1 MPGGYLVGDS
11 HANGGIKI
19 KTPEG
24 QIEAE
29 GGEVIINKRALSL
42 EDKYVCEGTPKEMTS
57 KINEMEGGVS
67 WSKTGSCRLVSKA
80 EDGTEIGE
88 NFTED
93 SGGNYINTLGYEL
106 IDNFDGTYQ
115 VLDPDGMDIS
125 GQYETLEEAMQ
136 TVKEHMENSNMDSH
150 FSDDEKAALGSY
162 IFGDRS
168 KAELNREDVKSK
180 IALMDKEYSEVR
192 KDYKFGFITKDE
204 YFELKKE
211 IVDKYAVYIN
221 AAERL
226 NIIINQ
232 GISFGVKK
240 DGNNPPTEQA
250 SSGSILRS
258 SNPEKRPSPSVS
270 ATIYPAGYTME
281 GNDGNTWEISL
292 DSRGIHRWKR
302 VRADNGVFIDQ
313 RDNTKY
319 FVDKN
324 SKGEWTV
331 FSENEGQWSY
341 RDEFPFMN
349 GFETEEDAILIAQ
362 GMAGLRG
369 EFAENGKKVEE
380 RQPMF
385 VYNYGFTYYD
395 HNKDTINYY
404 YTFYKGENA
413 ICDIY
418 FDVYYGAEEDFDYRR
433 DWDAAKES
441 VYDTKYSFTEMKT
454 NGFEIIDYFEVDSGV
469 TEGLLVELSPVDK
482 AIALKE
488 ITAIYEDKVARQKEA
503 NLIRAITLTKDEKYK
518 ILASKNLA
526 ANGKQISKCDC
537 GCGVAKDGAEVSS
550 CGCSHS
556 KYKDGGMVDYYKDKQ
571 SGEIVTEQEMLNMVD
586 EDDQLDSFYLIG
598 SFISKDEALKNTKY
612 KTGGGVGNE
621 FYVGQS
627 IMLDDKLP
635 HFRRLTKDIQR
646 LVRPYYNVELV
657 IEEIINDKPYNY
669 AKAFVRSNGEKVP
682 FEIKLNEKYIQKYA
696 NGGGILS
703 RIEAAEAE
711 RLANREN
718 ELKKIEAIQPL
729 IDEIYNKDKSA
740 YGLDPDQD
748 TDVFVINFKSKDGN
762 NYALLFRYIKM
773 NQYVTGTGPFN
784 RKNLDSDDIEERL
797 SFGQVELYK
806 VDSTLDFMDIKNVE
820 EIYSSN
826 HPIADTAFTPIFD
839 KIAGE
844 IIDLKEDDLRIAM
857 EIESAEYNSDYANGG
872 GIKKGKELWFSPS
885 GELKTEKKGTAKH
898 YIEQHLAKRF
908 GAESMELVGE
918 DEKDYI
924 YELNGNPMMIAAK
937 TAILEEENGLDIESY
952 GRKKRVHIPKS
963 GIDQTSVHLRYPLI
977 TPFKD
982 GGGVGIDSQIEEL
995 EAKIDILNNK
1005 LLDIS
1010 MGVVDRREKPKV
1022 ENQMLILSSKINELL
1037 KKKYGWKMTNGGGL
1051 DTDDFEMDN
1060 STYTI
1065 RMWDT
1070 DMDKLN
1076 GVAPLMMSYKIKSQ
1090 ALDLANR
1097 FYYENDY
1104 GVIEVED
1111 ENGNRVLTLDAYA
1124 ANGKSISMNVDK
1136 CERCHQ
1142 PTNNKTTMSMFNED
1156 VICMSC
1162 KEKER
1167 QNPNYSKAHAAD
1179 IEQIKKGNYNY
1190 SGIGY
1195 LPDNYSEHAIMMDG
1209 EIYTG
1214 DSYYNIVSDQ
1224 GPNFFNRDESE
1235 RGYVDNMG
1243 EFYDEEIG
1251 RESLAAD
1258 GKPIQEADY
1267 LTNAMLSVLDLKNY
1281 LDSHNDQIIING
1293 SKYNYFS
1300 HAQYNLRVTGG
1311 QGAIYNIVPYFPES
1325 TVEQLQ
1331 NGKFYTLLRKDRSHN
1346 FAISTTGLVLDIA
1359 EDGMDVA

>member
-1 MPGGYLVGDS
+1 MVMNGNINKLKHINMTMNGGYLVGNS
-11 HANGGIKI
+11 HADGGIKI

-29 GGEVIINKRALSL
+29 GNEVIINKRALSL
-42 EDKYVCEGTPKEMTS
+42 EDKYICEGTPKEMTS

-226 NIIINQ
+226 NIVVNQ

-380 RQPMF
+380 RKPMF

-441 VYDTKYSFTEMKT
+441 VYDTKYSFTEMRT
-454 NGFEIIDYFEVDSGV
+454 NGFEIIDYFEVDSGI
-469 TEGLLVELSPVDK
+469 TEGLLVELSPEDK

-488 ITAIYEDKVARQKEA
+488 ITAIYEDKVATQQA
-503 NLIRAITLTKDEKYK
+503 NELNAITLTKDEKYK

-556 KYKDGGMVDYYKDKQ
+556 KYKDGG
-571 SGEIVTEQEMLNMVD
+571 
-586 EDDQLDSFYLIG
+586 
-598 SFISKDEALKNTKY
+598 
-612 KTGGGVGNE
+612 
-621 FYVGQS
+621 
-627 IMLDDKLP
+627 
-635 HFRRLTKDIQR
+635 
-646 LVRPYYNVELV
+646 
-657 IEEIINDKPYNY
+657 
-669 AKAFVRSNGEKVP
+669 
-682 FEIKLNEKYIQKYA
+682 
-696 NGGGILS
+696 GIFS

-773 NQYVTGTGPFN
+773 NQYVTGTGPSPFN
-784 RKNLDSDDIEERL
+784 RKNLEPEDIEERL

-806 VDSTLDFMDIKNVE
+806 VDLTLDFMDIKNVE

-844 IIDLKEDDLRIAM
+844 IIDLKGDDLRIAM
-857 EIESAEYNSDYANGG
+857 EIESAEYNSDYYADGG

-898 YIEQHLAKRF
+898 YIEQYLAKRF
-908 GAESMELVGE
+908 GAESMELVSE

-937 TAILEEENGLDIESY
+937 TAILEEENGLDIETY

-977 TPFKD
+977 TPFKN
-982 GGGVGIDSQIEEL
+982 GGGVGNEQLNKLKQEGKLKRYLDVRGNGKKVFETIIPNKNEKGMYKRYESLSRGSLGTLQNEYLSESDVINWLNKTSPKIDSQIEEL
-995 EAKIDILNNK
+995 EAQKVILNNK
-1005 LLDIS
+1005 LMDIS
-1010 MGVVDRREKPKV
+1010 MGVIDRKEKPKV
-1022 ENQMLILSSKINELL
+1022 ENQMQILSSQINELL

-1142 PTNNKTTMSMFNED
+1142 PTNNTTTMSMFNED

-1167 QNPNYSKAHAAD
+1167 QNPNYSKAYDAD

-1190 SGIGY
+1190 EGIGY

-1214 DSYYNIVSDQ
+1214 DSYYNIVSNQ

-1293 SKYNYFS
+1293 SKYNYLS

-1311 QGAIYNIVPYFPES
+1311 QGAVYNIIPYFPE
-1325 TVEQLQ
+1325 TTIGQLQ
-1331 NGKFYTLLRKDRSHN
+1331 NGKFYTLLRKDRAHN
-1346 FAISTTGLVLDIA
+1346 FAISVDGLVLDIA

>member
-1 MPGGYLVGDS
+1 MTMNGGYLVGNS
-11 HANGGIKI
+11 HADGGIKI

-29 GGEVIINKRALSL
+29 GNEVIINKRALSL
-42 EDKYVCEGTPKEMTS
+42 EDKYICEGTPKEMTS

-80 EDGTEIGE
+80 EDGTEIVE
-88 NFTED
+88 NFTEN

-115 VLDPDGMDIS
+115 VLDPDGMDIV
-125 GQYETLEEAMQ
+125 GQYETLEQAMQ
-136 TVKEHMENSNMDSH
+136 TVKEHMENSDMDSH

-168 KAELNREDVKSK
+168 KAELNREDVKSN
-180 IALMDKEYSEVR
+180 ITLMDKEYSEAR
-192 KDYKFGFITKDE
+192 KDYKFGFITQEE
-204 YFELKKE
+204 YFELKRE

-226 NIIINQ
+226 NIVVNQ

-258 SNPEKRPSPSVS
+258 SNPEKRPSPSIS

-302 VRADNGVFIDQ
+302 VMAEDGVFIDE

-319 FVDKN
+319 FVNKN

-380 RQPMF
+380 REPMF

-404 YTFYKGENA
+404 YTFYKGDNA

-418 FDVYYGAEEDFDYRR
+418 FDVYYGAKEDFDYSRN
-433 DWDAAKES
+433 WDSATES
-441 VYDTKYSFTEMKT
+441 VYDTKYSFTEMRT
-454 NGFEIIDYFEVDSGV
+454 NGFEIINYFEVDSGI
-469 TEGLLVELSPVDK
+469 TEGLLVELSPEDK

-488 ITAIYEDKVARQKEA
+488 ITAIYEDKVATQQA
-503 NLIRAITLTKDEKYK
+503 NELNAIILTKEEKYK

-571 SGEIVTEQEMLNMVD
+571 SGKIVTEQEMLDMVD
-586 EDDQLDSFYLIG
+586 ENDQLDSFYLIG
-598 SFISKDEALKNTKY
+598 SFSSKDAYKDRVVISEIGSYSNEIDAKKVADSNNKFFKEANQPIVAEVISYPMDMRGREVKIIKVVAFKKEKY
-612 KTGGGVGNE
+612 KTGGGVGGTKIKVS
-621 FYVGQS
+621 FYKYGEYQG
-627 IMLDDKLP
+627 D
-635 HFRRLTKDIQR
+635 
-646 LVRPYYNVELV
+646 
-657 IEEIINDKPYNY
+657 EEIDHDDLPTTELGSDDLDGFNIRDEDANKHFY
-669 AKAFVRSNGEKVP
+669 AED
-682 FEIKLNEKYIQKYA
+682 
-696 NGGGILS
+696 
-703 RIEAAEAE
+703 
-711 RLANREN
+711 
-718 ELKKIEAIQPL
+718 
-729 IDEIYNKDKSA
+729 IDI
-740 YGLDPDQD
+740 
-748 TDVFVINFKSKDGN
+748 
-762 NYALLFRYIKM
+762 
-773 NQYVTGTGPFN
+773 
-784 RKNLDSDDIEERL
+784 DSDDDGTSVKRA
-797 SFGQVELYK
+797 YATDK
-806 VDSTLDFMDIKNVE
+806 H
-820 EIYSSN
+820 Y
-826 HPIADTAFTPIFD
+826 AD
-839 KIAGE
+839 
-844 IIDLKEDDLRIAM
+844 
-857 EIESAEYNSDYANGG
+857 GG
-872 GIKKGKELWFSPS
+872 GVSKAGKELWFSPS

-898 YIEQHLAKRF
+898 YIEQYLAKRF
-908 GAESMELVGE
+908 GAESMELVSE

-937 TAILEEENGLDIESY
+937 TAILEEENSLDVETY

-963 GIDQTSVHLRYPLI
+963 GIDQTSVSLRYPLI
-977 TPFKD
+977 TPYK
-982 GGGVGIDSQIEEL
+982 
-995 EAKIDILNNK
+995 
-1005 LLDIS
+1005 
-1010 MGVVDRREKPKV
+1010 
-1022 ENQMLILSSKINELL
+1022 
-1037 KKKYGWKMTNGGGL
+1037 NGGGL

-1076 GVAPLMMSYKIKSQ
+1076 GVNPLIMTYKIKSQ

-1136 CERCHQ
+1136 
-1142 PTNNKTTMSMFNED
+1142 
-1156 VICMSC
+1156 
-1162 KEKER
+1162 
-1167 QNPNYSKAHAAD
+1167 
-1179 IEQIKKGNYNY
+1179 
-1190 SGIGY
+1190 GIGY

-1214 DSYYNIVSDQ
+1214 DSYYNIVSNQ

-1258 GKPIQEADY
+1258 GKLLMSSVYHLA
-1267 LTNAMLSVLDLKNY
+1267 NAMLSVLDLKNY

-1293 SKYNYFS
+1293 SKYNYLS

-1311 QGAIYNIVPYFPES
+1311 QGAVYNIIPYFPE
-1325 TVEQLQ
+1325 TTIGQLQ
-1331 NGKFYTLLRKDRSHN
+1331 NGKFYTLLRKDRAHN
-1346 FAISTTGLVLDIA
+1346 FAISVDGLVLDIA

>member
-1 MPGGYLVGDS
+1 MTMNGGYLVGNS
-11 HANGGIKI
+11 HADGGIKI

-29 GGEVIINKRALSL
+29 GNEVIINKRALSL
-42 EDKYVCEGTPKEMTS
+42 EDKYICEGTPKEMTS

-80 EDGTEIGE
+80 EDGTEIVE
-88 NFTED
+88 NFTEN

-115 VLDPDGMDIS
+115 VLDPDGMDIV
-125 GQYETLEEAMQ
+125 GQYETLEQAMQ
-136 TVKEHMENSNMDSH
+136 TVKEHMENSDMDSH

-168 KAELNREDVKSK
+168 KAELNREDVKSN
-180 IALMDKEYSEVR
+180 ITLMDKEYSEAR
-192 KDYKFGFITKDE
+192 KDYKFGFITQEE
-204 YFELKKE
+204 YFELKRE

-226 NIIINQ
+226 NIVVNQ

-258 SNPEKRPSPSVS
+258 SNPEKRPSPSIS

-281 GNDGNTWEISL
+281 GNDGNTWAISL

-302 VRADNGVFIDQ
+302 VMAEDGVFIDE

-319 FVDKN
+319 FVNKN

-380 RQPMF
+380 REPMF

-404 YTFYKGENA
+404 YTFYKGDNA

-418 FDVYYGAEEDFDYRR
+418 FDVYYGAKEDFDYSRN
-433 DWDAAKES
+433 WDSATES
-441 VYDTKYSFTEMKT
+441 VYDTKYSFTEMRT
-454 NGFEIIDYFEVDSGV
+454 NGFEIINYFEVDSGI
-469 TEGLLVELSPVDK
+469 TEGLLVELGPEDK

-488 ITAIYEDKVARQKEA
+488 ITAIYEDKVATQQA
-503 NLIRAITLTKDEKYK
+503 NELNAIILTKEEKYK

-571 SGEIVTEQEMLNMVD
+571 SGKIVTEQEMLDMVD
-586 EDDQLDSFYLIG
+586 ENDQLDSFYLIG
-598 SFISKDEALKNTKY
+598 SFSSKDAYKDRVVISEIGSYSNEIDAKKVADSNNKFFKETNQPIVAEVISYPMDMRGREVKIIKVVAFKKEKY
-612 KTGGGVGNE
+612 KTGGGVGGTKIKVS
-621 FYVGQS
+621 FYKYGEYQG
-627 IMLDDKLP
+627 D
-635 HFRRLTKDIQR
+635 
-646 LVRPYYNVELV
+646 
-657 IEEIINDKPYNY
+657 EEIDHDDLPTTELGSDDLDGFNIRDEDANKHFY
-669 AKAFVRSNGEKVP
+669 AED
-682 FEIKLNEKYIQKYA
+682 
-696 NGGGILS
+696 
-703 RIEAAEAE
+703 
-711 RLANREN
+711 
-718 ELKKIEAIQPL
+718 
-729 IDEIYNKDKSA
+729 IDI
-740 YGLDPDQD
+740 
-748 TDVFVINFKSKDGN
+748 
-762 NYALLFRYIKM
+762 
-773 NQYVTGTGPFN
+773 
-784 RKNLDSDDIEERL
+784 DSDDDGTSVKRA
-797 SFGQVELYK
+797 YATDK
-806 VDSTLDFMDIKNVE
+806 H
-820 EIYSSN
+820 Y
-826 HPIADTAFTPIFD
+826 AD
-839 KIAGE
+839 
-844 IIDLKEDDLRIAM
+844 
-857 EIESAEYNSDYANGG
+857 GG
-872 GIKKGKELWFSPS
+872 GVSKAGKELWFSPS

-898 YIEQHLAKRF
+898 YIEQYLAKRF
-908 GAESMELVGE
+908 GAESMELVSE

-937 TAILEEENGLDIESY
+937 TAILEEENSLDVETY

-963 GIDQTSVHLRYPLI
+963 GIDQTSVSLRYPLI
-977 TPFKD
+977 TPYKNGGFVGKGELVWRKLSSADKMLFLIKNFKTEITD
-982 GGGVGIDSQIEEL
+982 RSKEDIVNKSYNFIPRNVKMALNSEYANVEEFKTGGSVGINSQIEEL
-995 EAKIDILNNK
+995 EAQKVILNNK
-1005 LLDIS
+1005 LMDIS
-1010 MGVVDRREKPKV
+1010 MGVIDRKEKPKV
-1022 ENQMLILSSKINELL
+1022 ENQMQILSSQINELL
-1037 KKKYGWKMTNGGGL
+1037 KNKYGRKMTNGGGL

-1076 GVAPLMMSYKIKSQ
+1076 GVNPLIMTYKIKSQ

-1136 CERCHQ
+1136 
-1142 PTNNKTTMSMFNED
+1142 
-1156 VICMSC
+1156 
-1162 KEKER
+1162 
-1167 QNPNYSKAHAAD
+1167 
-1179 IEQIKKGNYNY
+1179 
-1190 SGIGY
+1190 GIGY

-1214 DSYYNIVSDQ
+1214 DSYYNIVSNQ

-1293 SKYNYFS
+1293 SKYNYLS

-1311 QGAIYNIVPYFPES
+1311 QGAVYNIIPYFPE
-1325 TVEQLQ
+1325 TTIGQLQ
-1331 NGKFYTLLRKDRSHN
+1331 NGKFYTLLRKDRAHN
-1346 FAISTTGLVLDIA
+1346 FAISVDGLVLDIA